1 MNRITYFVFVMS
13 LLIAVV
19 NGKFLYVKLIL
30 LCISFTSHIQSPL
43 VFLRLCFHTGY
54 NLRGFSDTTD
64 GHRNLKYN
72 AAQKRQNQRDRRRF
86 NFNPGRTWQEEERE
100 RWRKHTQAAKIGRPR
115 KDPYE
120 PNRGD
125 RYYARKREVARSN
138 RCRGTGGGGLFGG
151 PGFGGRDCNYV
162 ALNWDVGAGPG
173 SQNHGERDYDP
184 IHDKDY
190 YPGDYGIGN
199 SWWP

>member
-1 MNRITYFVFVMS
+1 M
-13 LLIAVV
+13 
-19 NGKFLYVKLIL
+19 
-30 LCISFTSHIQSPL
+30 
-43 VFLRLCFHTGY
+43 
-54 NLRGFSDTTD
+54 
-64 GHRNLKYN
+64 
-72 AAQKRQNQRDRRRF
+72 
-86 NFNPGRTWQEEERE
+86 
-100 RWRKHTQAAKIGRPR
+100 IGRPR

-120 PNRGD
+120 RWIPNAKLGD
-125 RYYARKREVARSN
+125 ENYARKREVARSN

-190 YPGDYGIGN
+190 YPGDFGVGD